1 MKIGIAGTDVFTQGK
16 ATLSD
21 PRIKQLKAMFN
32 SAKEVYIQVD
42 IVVDE
47 GKLFECDGIICPSD
61 KKLDLVVA
69 DIEFVETRLS
79 RNPPDAEKAVLT
91 RFKDQLDKEGLVC
104 DVALTAQERELVS
117 GYSLLSMRP
126 VYLAQAAELENKDA
140 VLSNAYAHFGYISF
154 FTAGDKD
161 AHAWSLKKGATAW
174 DAAGA
179 IHSDIQ
185 KGFIR
190 AEVVS
195 FRDLV
200 SDGSLSRA
208 KSNNHVRLEMKEYA
222 VQDGD
227 YLVIRTNK

>member
-1 MKIGIAGTDVFTQGK
+1 MKIGIVGTNVLSAGK
-16 ATLSD
+16 ASIAD

-42 IVVDE
+42 IVTDE
-47 GKLFECDGIICPSD
+47 GKIFECDGIICPED
-61 KKLDLVVA
+61 KKLDLIVA
-69 DIEFVETRLS
+69 DMEFVETRLS
-79 RNPPDAEKAVLT
+79 RNPPEAEKALLSK
-91 RFKDQLDKEGLVC
+91 FKDQLDKEGLIC
-104 DVALTAQERELVS
+104 DVAVSDQEKELIS

-126 VYLAQAAELENKDA
+126 VYLAKASELENKDK
-140 VLSNAYAHFGYISF
+140 LLMDAYARFGYISF

-161 AHAWSLKKGATAW
+161 AHGWQIKNGATAW
-174 DAAGA
+174 EAAGA
-179 IHSDIQ
+179 IHTDIQ

-195 FRDLV
+195 YADLMA
-200 SDGSLSRA
+200 DGSLSKA
-208 KSNNHVRLEMKEYA
+208 KSNNHLRLEMKDYR

>member
-1 MKIGIAGTDVFTQGK
+1 MKIGIVGVNSLTQGK
-16 ATLSD
+16 ANLPD
-21 PRIKQLKAMFN
+21 PRVRQLKAMFN

-42 IVVDE
+42 IVSDE
-47 GKLFECDGIICPSD
+47 GKLFECDGIICPAD

-69 DIEFVETRLS
+69 DMEFVETRLS
-79 RNPPDAEKAVLT
+79 RNPPDAERAVLA
-91 RFKDQLDKEGLVC
+91 RFKEQLDREGLVC
-104 DVALTAQERELVS
+104 DVALTPAERELVS

-126 VYLAQAAELENKDA
+126 VYLAQAADLENKDRL
-140 VLSNAYAHFGYISF
+140 LSEAYAHFGFISF

-161 AHAWSLKKGATAW
+161 SHAWSLKKGSTAW

-179 IHSDIQ
+179 IHTDIQ

-195 FRDLV
+195 FKDLIAE
-200 SDGSLSRA
+200 GSLSKA
-208 KSNNHVRLEMKEYA
+208 KSNNRLRLEMKDYV

>member
-21 PRIKQLKAMFN
+21 PRIKQLKVMFN

-47 GKLFECDGIICPSD
+47 GKLFECDGIICPAD

-91 RFKDQLDKEGLVC
+91 RFKDRLDKEGLVC
-104 DVALTAQERELVS
+104 DVALAAQERELVS

-140 VLSNAYAHFGYISF
+140 VLSNAYAHFGFISF

-161 AHAWSLKKGATAW
+161 AHAWPLKKGATAW

-200 SDGSLSRA
+200 ADGSLSRA
-208 KSNNHVRLEMKEYA
+208 KSNNHVRLEMKEYV

>member
-16 ATLSD
+16 AALSD

-47 GKLFECDGIICPSD
+47 GKLFECDGIICPAD

-126 VYLAQAAELENKDA
+126 VYLAQAAEL
-140 VLSNAYAHFGYISF
+140 
-154 FTAGDKD
+154 
-161 AHAWSLKKGATAW
+161 
-174 DAAGA
+174 
-179 IHSDIQ
+179 
-185 KGFIR
+185 
-190 AEVVS
+190 
-195 FRDLV
+195 
-200 SDGSLSRA
+200 
-208 KSNNHVRLEMKEYA
+208 
-222 VQDGD
+222 
-227 YLVIRTNK
+227 

>member
-1 MKIGIAGTDVFTQGK
+1 VKIGIAGTDVFTQGK

-47 GKLFECDGIICPSD
+47 GKLFECDGIICPAD

-79 RNPPDAEKAVLT
+79 RNPPDAEKAALI

-104 DVALTAQERELVS
+104 DVALTAPERELVS

-200 SDGSLSRA
+200 ADGSLSRA

>member
-16 ATLSD
+16 AALSD

-47 GKLFECDGIICPSD
+47 GKLFECDGIICPAD

-140 VLSNAYAHFGYISF
+140 VLSNAYAHLGYISF

-161 AHAWSLKKGATAW
+161 AHAWPLKKGATAW

>member
-1 MKIGIAGTDVFTQGK
+1 MKIGIVGIDALSQGK
-16 ATLSD
+16 ANLAD
-21 PRIKQLKAMFN
+21 PRIRQLKVMFN
-32 SAKEVYIQVD
+32 SAKEVYVQVD
-42 IVVDE
+42 IVSDE
-47 GKLFECDGIICPSD
+47 GKIFECDGIICPSD

-79 RNPPDAEKAVLT
+79 RNPPDDEKAILVK
-91 RFKDQLDKEGLVC
+91 FKEQLDREGLIC
-104 DVALTAQERELVS
+104 DIDLTAQERELIS

-126 VYLAQAAELENKDA
+126 VYLAEGQELENKDK
-140 VLSNAYAHFGYISF
+140 LLMDAYSRFGYISF

-161 AHAWSLKKGATAW
+161 AHGWSLKKGSTAW

-195 FRDLV
+195 FKDLTA
-200 SDGSLSRA
+200 DGSLSKA
-208 KSNNHVRLEMKEYA
+208 KSNNHVRLEMKEYV

>member
-1 MKIGIAGTDVFTQGK
+1 MKIGIVGTDVLTQGK
-16 ATLSD
+16 ANLVD
-21 PRIKQLKAMFN
+21 GRIKQLKAMFN

-42 IVVDE
+42 IVADE
-47 GKLFECDGIICPSD
+47 GKIFECDGIICPAD

-79 RNPPDAEKAVLT
+79 RNPPDEEKALLS

-104 DVALTAQERELVS
+104 DIVLTAQERELIS

-126 VYLAQAAELENKDA
+126 VYLAQAAELENKEKLLFD
-140 VLSNAYAHFGYISF
+140 AYAHFGYISF

-161 AHAWSLKKGATAW
+161 AHGWAIKKGATAW

-195 FRDLV
+195 FSDLIA
-200 SDGSLSRA
+200 DGSLSKA
-208 KSNNHVRLEMKEYA
+208 KSNNHVRLEMKEYV

>member
-1 MKIGIAGTDVFTQGK
+1 MKIGIVGTDVLTQGK
-16 ATLSD
+16 ANLTD
-21 PRIKQLKAMFN
+21 ARIKQLKAMFN

-42 IVVDE
+42 IVTDE
-47 GKLFECDGIICPSD
+47 GKIFECDGIICPAE

-79 RNPPDAEKAVLT
+79 RNPPDAEKALLA
-91 RFKDQLDKEGLVC
+91 RFKEQLDKEGLVC
-104 DVALTAQERELVS
+104 DVALTPQERELIS

-126 VYLAQAAELENKDA
+126 VYLASAADLENKDK
-140 VLSNAYAHFGYISF
+140 LLFDAYTHFGYSSF

-161 AHAWSLKKGATAW
+161 AHGWSIKNGATAW

-179 IHSDIQ
+179 IHTDIQ

-195 FRDLV
+195 FKELIA
-200 SDGSLSRA
+200 DGSLSKA
-208 KSNNHVRLEMKEYA
+208 KSNNHVRLEMKEYV